1 MSRWVSKVAV
11 CSALVFMAACNDA
24 PEELPETEATSS
36 AGTEPA
42 TTATSEPSPTPLE
55 PATSDPEPP
64 DASTSPKSP
73 TPRPAVFTP
82 ARAMRDIRTLAKD
95 IGPREATS
103 AAFHQAAD
111 MVQRRFE
118 ELGYAT
124 SRQPVRAPA
133 GVSWGVPVDAGR
145 SVNVVADPAGLDPD
159 APHLVVGAHL
169 DTVPQAPGAE
179 DNASGVAAVLELAR
193 LASSAETRLPVRFV
207 AFGAE
212 EPRGEG
218 EAWHHFGSKRYVDHL
233 DRSGRDALRGMI
245 SLDRVGVSAP
255 AVPVCT
261 GGTGSTA
268 VQRSVLR
275 AARGVGVPAEAC
287 VNTGS
292 DHYSFELKGMSAARV
307 GGVSYGA
314 YHSEA
319 DLPTVVNPDQLDRV
333 GRIVWA
339 WLTAR

>member
-1 MSRWVSKVAV
+1 M
-11 CSALVFMAACNDA
+11 CSALVLMAACNDSSE
-24 PEELPETEATSS
+24 PLPEAEATSS
-36 AGTEPA
+36 AEMEPA
-42 TTATSEPSPTPLE
+42 DSATSKLSPTPSE

-64 DASTSPKSP
+64 DPSTSSTSPA
-73 TPRPAVFTP
+73 PRPAVFTP

-103 AAFHQAAD
+103 AAFYRAAAL
-111 MVQRRFE
+111 VQRRFQ

-133 GVSWGVPVDAGR
+133 GLSWGVPVDAGR
-145 SVNVVADPAGLDPD
+145 SVNVVADPAGFDPD

-169 DTVPQAPGAE
+169 DAVPQAPGAE

-193 LASSAETRLPVRFV
+193 LATRAETRLPVRFV

-218 EAWHHFGSKRYVDHL
+218 EAWHHFGSKRYVDLL
-233 DRSGRDALRGMI
+233 DRSGREALRGMV

-268 VQRSVLR
+268 AQRSVLR
-275 AARGVGVPAEAC
+275 AARGVGVSAEAC

-319 DLPTVVNPDQLDRV
+319 DLPKVVNPDQLDRV